1 MEQKEG
7 TMKIEKDE
15 QFRLL
20 GYCPRCKEA
29 LWYDWDEDFCSS
41 DCVCNPQTRC
51 KDLIAQRREEEE

>member
-1 MEQKEG
+1 ME
-7 TMKIEKDE
+7 TEKK
-15 QFRLL
+15 QSFKLL